1 MLIYRVHLALGS
13 SNTHRRCHN
22 TLLHCLLL
30 DAGSGGRVRSM
41 SPFLWPYLI
50 GAGEALLLPVWGR
63 TRASVSLGGDACGG
77 PQPWA
82 IPFQR
87 PREEGNARS
96 PLTPNLQL
104 LSGRILGRGA
114 LVPVSPSRRAPATTR
129 RRPRM
134 NESNAGRNPRQRK
147 SELDVRE

>member
-1 MLIYRVHLALGS
+1 MQPKKREYLAAAIPPAAG
-13 SNTHRRCHN
+13 RI
-22 TLLHCLLL
+22 HCWWTQ
-30 DAGSGGRVRSM
+30 VREEE
-41 SPFLWPYLI
+41 FAVAPYQI
-50 GAGEALLLPVWGR
+50 GEGEALLLPVWGR

-104 LSGRILGRGA
+104 LSGRIWGRGA